1 MMGIFGDLFSTFK
14 SKKKPDDEDEDYATN
29 PDDNISEQDQL
40 TLNKLI
46 RERTKK
52 GKRKM
57 VEVEN

>member
-1 MMGIFGDLFSTFK
+1 MGIFGDLFSTLK
-14 SKKKPDDEDEDYATN
+14 SKKKPGEEDEDYETN